1 MRPERYLLFP
11 KIKIERKGVVV
22 MSTTISIVS
31 SLILAIAVII
41 IAAIALECLETNGH
55 LRVTDKSGRRKFVG
69 FKDVSTDG
77 LTGAIVLGIL
87 AGMINFFSQFCMHK
101 GLPVLSLI
109 TMFIMVAAIIATA
122 MYWLREGSEWRELC
136 PFLLLVL
143 LLFVVTK
150 QAALAGAV
158 AVAENQFW
166 YSVVKIIPLVTVF
179 AAYGSMIAGTAKYR
193 YEERPGL
200 TSDSRSRNCA
210 WFRATVVLT
219 IIALLLSVIFGI
231 SWGSLGNFTKP
242 AGEAGKGEFPHYYNL
257 DIQNDGVGEN
267 DYNFGPNPWVEG
279 MTVEQ
284 ADAEFRARLAKDPML
299 GSADI
304 SWLDARVGTQYLGD
318 YYAQAENNWAR
329 AINSATADFAKDQT
343 KYNKTLD
350 PFLAFLDSAVQVS
363 IRDCQAVV
371 DQMYANPH
379 TASGIPEVVVYKT
392 TDHTG
397 HELVYTFS
405 IKGNVFEVAYRIEC
419 GFQPTNVEEVMHIPA
434 QDNPLNP
441 TPEPTTEWPTTE
453 EPTTEEPTTE
463 EPTTEEPTTEP
474 VTEPPTKNPAELP
487 STDTERNNNTGQG
500 ETSIN
505 SSDPDHS
512 SKDTGDGS
520 NSYNSYDEYV
530 QEIEDKQSI
539 NATQSV
545 GGDSNTPSTSTP
557 AGANVDNNGDAGTG
571 NGGIDTA
578 TPIQDHAQTSNG
590 ESISNIESNPAGA
603 WGDDEDPK

>member
-1 MRPERYLLFP
+1 M
-11 KIKIERKGVVV
+11 IA
-22 MSTTISIVS
+22 TIIVS
-31 SLILAIAVII
+31 IIFAIAVTLCAV
-41 IAAIALECLETNGH
+41 IAMTMLETNGH
-55 LRVTDKSGRRKFVG
+55 LTETTADGKRKFVG
-69 FKDVSTDG
+69 LGRVPNDG
-77 LTGAIVLGIL
+77 LGRALGLGVLTGA
-87 AGMINFFSQFCMHK
+87 INFFSQFCMHK
-101 GLPVLSLI
+101 GLAVLSLI
-109 TMFIMVAAIIATA
+109 MMFIMIAAMVAVVV
-122 MYWLREGSEWRELC
+122 YWLNEGGEWRELC
-136 PFLLLVL
+136 PFLILML

-150 QAALAGAV
+150 QAALAGV
-158 AVAENQFW
+158 VCIAENQFLA
-166 YSVVKIIPLVTVF
+166 SVVKTLPRITIF
-179 AAYGSMIAGTAKYR
+179 AGIGAMAAGLARYR
-193 YEERPGL
+193 YGKRGDLPKKVRER
-200 TSDSRSRNCA
+200 NKI
-210 WFRATVVLT
+210 WFSLAVVLT
-219 IIALLLSVIFGI
+219 ILALALTLIFDVA
-231 SWGSLGNFTKP
+231 WGSLGNFTKP
-242 AGEAGKGEFPHYYNL
+242 AGEAGKGESPHYYNL
-257 DIQNDGVGEN
+257 DNQNDGVGEN

-419 GFQPTNVEEVMHIPA
+419 GFQPTNVEKVMNIPA
-434 QDNPLNP
+434 QDKPSDTTPTTNP
-441 TPEPTTEWPTTE
+441 TTPPSVDPGSDPTPT
-453 EPTTEEPTTE
+453 PTPDPT
-463 EPTTEEPTTEP
+463 PTPTPTPDNQKDPSKLPSEDTEP
-474 VTEPPTKNPAELP
+474 N
-487 STDTERNNNTGQG
+487 DNTGPG
-500 ETSIN
+500 EITIN

>member
-1 MRPERYLLFP
+1 M
-11 KIKIERKGVVV
+11 IA
-22 MSTTISIVS
+22 TIIVS
-31 SLILAIAVII
+31 IIFAIAVTLCAV
-41 IAAIALECLETNGH
+41 IAMTMLETNGH
-55 LRVTDKSGRRKFVG
+55 LTETAADGKRKFVG
-69 FKDVSTDG
+69 LGRVPNDG
-77 LTGAIVLGIL
+77 LGRALGLGILTGA
-87 AGMINFFSQFCMHK
+87 INFFSQFCMHK
-101 GLPVLSLI
+101 GLAVLSLI
-109 TMFIMVAAIIATA
+109 MMFIMIAAMVAVVV
-122 MYWLREGSEWRELC
+122 YWLNEGGEWRELC
-136 PFLLLVL
+136 PFLILML

-150 QAALAGAV
+150 QAALAGV
-158 AVAENQFW
+158 VCIAENQFLA
-166 YSVVKIIPLVTVF
+166 SVIKTLPRITIF
-179 AAYGSMIAGTAKYR
+179 AGIGVMAAGLARYR
-193 YEERPGL
+193 YRERGDL
-200 TSDSRSRNCA
+200 SEKVRERNKI
-210 WFRATVVLT
+210 WFSLAVVLT
-219 IIALLLSVIFGI
+219 ILALALTLIFGVA
-231 SWGSLGNFTKP
+231 WGSLGNFTKP

-257 DIQNDGVGEN
+257 DNQNDGVEEN

-343 KYNKTLD
+343 KYNETLD

-419 GFQPTNVEEVMHIPA
+419 GFQPTNVEKVMNIPA
-434 QDNPLNP
+434 QDKPSDTTPTTNP
-441 TPEPTTEWPTTE
+441 TTPPSVDPGSDPTPT
-453 EPTTEEPTTE
+453 PTPDPT
-463 EPTTEEPTTEP
+463 PTPTPDNQKDPSKLPSEDTEP
-474 VTEPPTKNPAELP
+474 N
-487 STDTERNNNTGQG
+487 DNTGPG
-500 ETSIN
+500 EITIN
-505 SSDPDHS
+505 PSDPDHS

>member
-1 MRPERYLLFP
+1 M
-11 KIKIERKGVVV
+11 IA
-22 MSTTISIVS
+22 TIIVS
-31 SLILAIAVII
+31 IIFAIAVTLCAV
-41 IAAIALECLETNGH
+41 IAMTMLETNGH
-55 LRVTDKSGRRKFVG
+55 LTETAADGKRKFVG
-69 FKDVSTDG
+69 LGRVPNDG
-77 LTGAIVLGIL
+77 LERALGLGVLTGA
-87 AGMINFFSQFCMHK
+87 INFFSQFCMHK
-101 GLPVLSLI
+101 GLAVLSLI
-109 TMFIMVAAIIATA
+109 MMFVMIAAMVAVVV
-122 MYWLREGSEWRELC
+122 YWLNEGGEWRELC
-136 PFLLLVL
+136 PFLILML

-150 QAALAGAV
+150 QAALAGV
-158 AVAENQFW
+158 VCVAENQFLA
-166 YSVVKIIPLVTVF
+166 SVVKTLPRITIF
-179 AAYGSMIAGTAKYR
+179 AGIGVMAAGLARYR
-193 YEERPGL
+193 YGKRGDLPKKVRER
-200 TSDSRSRNCA
+200 NKV
-210 WFRATVVLT
+210 WFSLAVVLT
-219 IIALLLSVIFGI
+219 ILALALTLIFDVA
-231 SWGSLGNFTKP
+231 WGSLGNFTKP

-257 DIQNDGVGEN
+257 DNQNDGVEEN

-343 KYNKTLD
+343 KYNETLD

-419 GFQPTNVEEVMHIPA
+419 GFQPTNVEEVMNIPA
-434 QDNPLNP
+434 QDNPLNL
-441 TPEPTTEWPTTE
+441 TSESTTE
-453 EPTTEEPTTE
+453 ESTTEEST
-463 EPTTEEPTTEP
+463 
-474 VTEPPTKNPAELP
+474 TKNPAGLSSE
-487 STDTERNNNTGQG
+487 DTEQNNNTGQG

-505 SSDPDHS
+505 PSDPDHS

-590 ESISNIESNPAGA
+590 GSISNIESNPAGA

>member
-1 MRPERYLLFP
+1 M
-11 KIKIERKGVVV
+11 IA
-22 MSTTISIVS
+22 TIIVS
-31 SLILAIAVII
+31 IIFAIAVTLCAV
-41 IAAIALECLETNGH
+41 IAMTMLETNGH
-55 LRVTDKSGRRKFVG
+55 LTETTADGKRKFVG
-69 FKDVSTDG
+69 LGRVPNDG
-77 LTGAIVLGIL
+77 LGRALGLGVLTGA
-87 AGMINFFSQFCMHK
+87 INFFSQFCMHK
-101 GLPVLSLI
+101 GLAVLSLI
-109 TMFIMVAAIIATA
+109 MMFIMVAAMVAVVV
-122 MYWLREGSEWRELC
+122 YWLNEGGEWRELC
-136 PFLLLVL
+136 PFLILML

-150 QAALAGAV
+150 QAALAGV
-158 AVAENQFW
+158 VCIAENQFLA
-166 YSVVKIIPLVTVF
+166 SVVKTLPRITIF
-179 AAYGSMIAGTAKYR
+179 AGIGVMAAGLARYR
-193 YEERPGL
+193 YRERGDL
-200 TSDSRSRNCA
+200 SGKVRERNKV
-210 WFRATVVLT
+210 WFSLAVVLT
-219 IIALLLSVIFGI
+219 ILALALTLIFDVA
-231 SWGSLGNFTKP
+231 WGSLGNFTKP
-242 AGEAGKGEFPHYYNL
+242 AGEAGKGEFPHYYNF
-257 DIQNDGVGEN
+257 DIQNDGVEEN

-419 GFQPTNVEEVMHIPA
+419 GFQPTNVEEVMNIPA
-434 QDNPLNP
+434 QDNPLNL
-441 TPEPTTEWPTTE
+441 TSESTTE
-453 EPTTEEPTTE
+453 ESTTEEST
-463 EPTTEEPTTEP
+463 
-474 VTEPPTKNPAELP
+474 TKNPAGLSSE
-487 STDTERNNNTGQG
+487 DTEQNNNTGQG

-505 SSDPDHS
+505 PSDPDHS

-578 TPIQDHAQTSNG
+578 TPIQNHAQTSNG

>member
-1 MRPERYLLFP
+1 M
-11 KIKIERKGVVV
+11 IA
-22 MSTTISIVS
+22 TIIVS
-31 SLILAIAVII
+31 IIFAIAVTLCAV
-41 IAAIALECLETNGH
+41 IAMTMLETNGH
-55 LRVTDKSGRRKFVG
+55 LTETTADGKRKFVG
-69 FKDVSTDG
+69 LGRVPNDG
-77 LTGAIVLGIL
+77 LGRALGLGVLTGA
-87 AGMINFFSQFCMHK
+87 INFFSQFCMHK
-101 GLPVLSLI
+101 GLAVLSLI
-109 TMFIMVAAIIATA
+109 MMFIMVAAMVAVVV
-122 MYWLREGSEWRELC
+122 YWLNEGGEWRELC
-136 PFLLLVL
+136 PFLILML

-150 QAALAGAV
+150 QAALAGV
-158 AVAENQFW
+158 VCIAENQFLA
-166 YSVVKIIPLVTVF
+166 SVVKTLPRITIF
-179 AAYGSMIAGTAKYR
+179 AGIGVMAAGLARYR
-193 YEERPGL
+193 YRERGDL
-200 TSDSRSRNCA
+200 SGKVRERNKV
-210 WFRATVVLT
+210 WFSLAVVLT
-219 IIALLLSVIFGI
+219 ILALALTLIFDVA
-231 SWGSLGNFTKP
+231 WGSLGNFTKP
-242 AGEAGKGEFPHYYNL
+242 AGEAGKGEFPHYYNF
-257 DIQNDGVGEN
+257 DIQNDGVEEN

-419 GFQPTNVEEVMHIPA
+419 GFQPTNVEEVMNIPA
-434 QDNPLNP
+434 QDNPLNL
-441 TPEPTTEWPTTE
+441 TSESTTE
-453 EPTTEEPTTE
+453 ESTTEEST
-463 EPTTEEPTTEP
+463 
-474 VTEPPTKNPAELP
+474 TKNPAGLSSE
-487 STDTERNNNTGQG
+487 DTEQNNNTGQG

-505 SSDPDHS
+505 PSDPDHS

-590 ESISNIESNPAGA
+590 ESISNIERNPAGA